1 MKRVLFFLGQLNDR
15 DVEWM
20 IQNGQKIELKT
31 GDKLIQKGNYVDNLY
46 ILLSGQLS
54 IFSDETENEEIAT
67 LGAGE
72 IVGEMSFLESRPPS
86 VSVISKKS
94 AVVYKISRNV
104 IEARLSSNPDFK
116 ANFYYSLALFLSN
129 RLRKTTDQ
137 LGYGVSEE
145 EDLIDTKVLDV
156 VSQAGARFGQIL
168 NRFSE
173 VKLSVNY

>member
-20 IQNGQKIELKT
+20 IQNGQKLELKI
-31 GDKLIQKGNYVDNLY
+31 GEKLIQKGEFIDSLY

-54 IFSDETENEEIAT
+54 VCNDNDDSKDIAT

-86 VSVISKKS
+86 VSVITRKS
-94 AVVYKISRNV
+94 ATVYKIPKIIIDS
-104 IEARLSSNPDFK
+104 RLSTNADFR
-116 ANFYYSLALFLSN
+116 ANFYYALSLFLSN

-137 LGYGVSEE
+137 LGYGTPSE
-145 EDLIDTKVLDV
+145 EDLIDNKVLDNV
-156 VSQAGARFGQIL
+156 AQAGSRFGKIL
-168 NRFSE
+168 HRFSE
-173 VKLSVNY
+173 VR

>member
-1 MKRVLFFLGQLNDR
+1 MKRVLFFLGQLDDR

-31 GDKLIQKGNYVDNLY
+31 GEKLIQKGNYVDSLF

-54 IFSDETENEEIAT
+54 IFSDEIGGEEIAL

-72 IVGEMSFLESRPPS
+72 VVGEMSFLESRPPS
-86 VSVISKKS
+86 VSVISKNAS
-94 AVVYKISRNV
+94 VVYKISRNA
-104 IEARLSSNPDFK
+104 IDSRLSSNPDFK

-129 RLRKTTDQ
+129 RLRKTTDR
-137 LGYGVSEE
+137 LGYGVPEE

-156 VSQAGARFGQIL
+156 LSQAGARFSQIL
-168 NRFSE
+168 NKFSE